1 MKQPGPGHTGK
12 LAPTSPGR
20 VGTSPFREQGVQ
32 EAGVSLGMGLRLG
45 GCNTPSPHPRLGP
58 SGGHSGRQEG
68 PAAGA
73 PIPGFHPET
82 REALLWGRS
91 DPPQLCPD
99 SGQLLPEPV
108 SRGPWSGQG
117 GWERESS
124 GDRGVGA

>member
-1 MKQPGPGHTGK
+1 M
-12 LAPTSPGR
+12 R
-20 VGTSPFREQGVQ
+20 

-45 GCNTPSPHPRLGP
+45 GCSTPSSPPRLGP

-73 PIPGFHPET
+73 PVPGFHPEP
-82 REALLWGRS
+82 REAFLWGRS

-117 GWERESS
+117 GWERERAQ
-124 GDRGVGA
+124 GGWGRVGGWVCLAGEEGRGLARGAGLRKG